1 MKKFL
6 SIAIAG
12 IMSVGLTSAQEK
24 TLPSV
29 SLSSIDGKSVNLK
42 DAVHG
47 HKVTVVSF
55 WAMWCTNC
63 LTQYNSL
70 ATKMNEINV
79 PFYAV
84 SIDAKDQEAK
94 VTPFVQSKG
103 WRFSFL
109 LDPEKQVFRALGA
122 TFPPHLFI
130 VNAQGKVL
138 WEQRIFNENSEAEFL
153 AKLKEL
159 NK

>member
-6 SIAIAG
+6 SLAIVG
-12 IMSVGLTSAQEK
+12 LLSVGMSYAQDK
-24 TLPSV
+24 TLPSIA
-29 SLSSIDGKSVNLK
+29 LSSIDGKQVNLK
-42 DAVHG
+42 EAVQG

-63 LTQYNSL
+63 VTQYTSL
-70 ATKMNEINV
+70 AGKMNEINV

-94 VTPFVQSKG
+94 VTPFIQSKG

-109 LDPEKQVFRALGA
+109 LDPDKQVFRALGA